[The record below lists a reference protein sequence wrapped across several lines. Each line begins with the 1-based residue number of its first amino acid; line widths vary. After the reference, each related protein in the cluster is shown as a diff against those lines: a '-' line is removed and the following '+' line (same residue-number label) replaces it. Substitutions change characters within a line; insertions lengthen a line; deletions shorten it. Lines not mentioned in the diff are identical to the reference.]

1 MRRAWS
7 KVLPDSDLTGL
18 MITLQSARVNV
29 LVTRLM
35 SRIGRDFGGLGC
47 PDISVLMALRLEPD
61 QTSRP
66 SDLGKQFN
74 ITPAAIT
81 YRVNRLSGMGLVER
95 RTDPGDKRVASAKLT
110 PDGERTI
117 DSIMSLISAATLEQ
131 ARCLEA
137 FPSGGKSLVGLLGS
151 LVEHWEAAETSG
163 EPATDD

>member
-7 KVLPDSDLTGL
+7 RVLPDTDLTGL

-35 SRIGRDFGGLGC
+35 SRIGKDFGGLGC
-47 PDISVLMALRLEPD
+47 PDISVLMALRLEPE

-95 RTDPGDKRVASAKLT
+95 RTDPGDKRVVSAKLT
-110 PDGERTI
+110 PEGERTI
-117 DSIMSLISAATLEQ
+117 DSVMSLISAATLEQ
-131 ARCLEA
+131 TRCLETFA
-137 FPSGGKSLVGLLGS
+137 NGGKALVVLLGN
-151 LVEHWEAAETSG
+151 LVENWEGAEASGDPAA
-163 EPATDD
+163 AD